1 MASFCW
7 SSQAWCACE
16 RLGAKW
22 EVERLFLRSAP
33 APAREQRRSRLVEA
47 DDVRDVDARGEWSLL
62 ERCERERPRD
72 HGDHGEVGGRGAAW
86 KEQDADA
93 RPVHTPV
100 VA

>member
-22 EVERLFLRSAP
+22 EVERLCLRFAP
-33 APAREQRRSRLVEA
+33 APASEQRCSRHVEA

-62 ERCERERPRD
+62 ERCECERPRD
-72 HGDHGEVGGRGAAW
+72 HL
-86 KEQDADA
+86 
-93 RPVHTPV
+93 
-100 VA
+100 